1 MEVCSSDP
9 QTSSS
14 VMEEG
19 TQSQRA
25 SLFASLTNH
34 LLVICPP
41 CVVIPSCC
49 HIWPPPPAKIRP
61 PLDLQ
66 GGREVRPQD
75 GEKRK
80 EGGRPHQGRKEGENN
95 RGGYAVGINL
105 YILEATIGTER
116 RNWFWSLFL
125 YKVSIK
131 ETTSNGPT
139 QYTLSALRANA
150 QTCYITYKP
159 LDPASTKLA
168 HPTINLPKL
177 YLLIFYRIPLLT
189 SDACAMGSPHDSK
202 RSDRSSNLLPSASC
216 GLLYLLVEGK
226 REKVRAKRRGLG
238 LGARLAI
245 VLRWQ
250 MEDHRDRPSAARG
263 RGSRTRRWLL
273 LRLVSGT
280 SEEGEPDGSSTGI
293 MGRYCSAGGS
303 FQWGLRCHFE
313 LPAGREFW
321 PLGKTHEKEDEI
333 SSLNSNR
340 QASQSM
346 PVTSGDL
353 HNSQEIGMTSTQ
365 PALAG
370 GIPRNFFNNPYSD
383 ECRLGGNLLTQRYAF
398 LTIFTVALHP
408 PEPAAHS
415 TGDKRGQCV
424 TDNTSSPFAASSLTH
439 NLPLSSVRL
448 RFRSYPREI
457 DRRHVFVNDRNR
469 LTRKPSASESTSR
482 TRRSWDLNVRAVSSP
497 DPSGLTPLR
506 SPALCSSPDPI
517 CYLKPMSAG
526 DLTDNVDA
534 KGKPQEEAYDVIV
547 EDSSQEGDVEM
558 EKEEGELEEGEIE
571 LGSEPLVVD
580 ETTQLSSDIPENEPE
595 KKESDGEELQDISE
609 FDKRISLI
617 LEELDTITVEEAET
631 SFEAVCLRLRKS
643 FEDLKPMFTGIES
656 SDTVLLVLVQQA
668 VMAIQT
674 TYSALNSVTMQK
686 KDQNK
691 QLLLRLLIHIKNQYS
706 VLFTLEQVK
715 ENLPKFSIP
724 KPIGLGMVL
733 PVSSQPITAK
743 NGGEDVML
751 HPYVTDALKAVS
763 SYQLKFGSNSILS
776 TDRLPSPTPSE
787 DGGQGDDST
796 EEVSSST
803 LNPIDPVGVAT
814 NSKKHKTDESVAR
827 DHMMKKQRHKLTT
840 SREMETAS
848 GSGWSEAKNVIPQ
861 PRTAASINSTP
872 LKSKESGLNQPGIS
886 LIPSQMASSLTKN
899 LANVLPSSQVV
910 TTSPVVPPCNN
921 QPVASQADQ
930 VIVEAASGELNDSET
945 TSLLV
950 SEVGSEKGT
959 RQSANPWGDVDH
971 LFDGYND
978 EQKATIQKERSRRI
992 AEQNKMFAARKL
1004 CLVLD
1009 LDHTL
1014 LNSAKFIE
1022 VDLAH
1027 EDILRR
1033 KEEQDKEMSQRHLF
1047 RFQHMGMWTKL
1058 RPGIWN
1064 FLEKASN
1071 LYELHLYTMGNKLY
1085 ATEMAKVLDPTGTL
1099 FAGRVISKGDD
1110 ADTFD
1115 GDERVPKSKDLDGV
1129 LGMESAVV
1137 IIDDSVRVWPHNK
1150 LNLIVVERYTYFP
1163 SSRRQF
1169 GLLGPSLLEI
1179 DHDERPED
1187 GTLASSL
1194 AVIERLHQ
1202 NFFSHNSLKDVDVR
1216 NILAAEQRKILAGC
1230 RIVFSRIFP
1239 VGEANPHMH
1248 PLWQTAEQFGA
1259 VCTNQIDE
1267 QVTHVVANSLGTD
1280 KVNWA
1285 LSTGRFVVHPGWVEA
1300 SALLYRRV
1308 SEHDFAVKT
1317 MIDSSYK
1324 TSTQLTLVN

>member
-1 MEVCSSDP
+1 MLVAGSNRLFLNPS
-9 QTSSS
+9 
-14 VMEEG
+14 EE
-19 TQSQRA
+19 
-25 SLFASLTNH
+25 
-34 LLVICPP
+34 
-41 CVVIPSCC
+41 
-49 HIWPPPPAKIRP
+49 K
-61 PLDLQ
+61 PLDLMARDRVR
-66 GGREVRPQD
+66 GGRAVD
-75 GEKRK
+75 GEASDGDSSESLEEISAEDFKQ
-80 EGGRPHQGRKEGENN
+80 EGGRTGRS
-95 RGGYAVGINL
+95 RVWMGYPMSKNYGPSLYNFAWAQAVQN
-105 YILEATIGTER
+105 
-116 RNWFWSLFL
+116 
-125 YKVSIK
+125 
-131 ETTSNGPT
+131 
-139 QYTLSALRANA
+139 
-150 QTCYITYKP
+150 KP
-159 LDPASTKLA
+159 L
-168 HPTINLPKL
+168 
-177 YLLIFYRIPLLT
+177 
-189 SDACAMGSPHDSK
+189 
-202 RSDRSSNLLPSASC
+202 
-216 GLLYLLVEGK
+216 
-226 REKVRAKRRGLG
+226 
-238 LGARLAI
+238 RL
-245 VLRWQ
+245 
-250 MEDHRDRPSAARG
+250 
-263 RGSRTRRWLL
+263 
-273 LRLVSGT
+273 
-280 SEEGEPDGSSTGI
+280 
-293 MGRYCSAGGS
+293 
-303 FQWGLRCHFE
+303 
-313 LPAGREFW
+313 
-321 PLGKTHEKEDEI
+321 
-333 SSLNSNR
+333 
-340 QASQSM
+340 
-346 PVTSGDL
+346 DL
-353 HNSQEIGMTSTQ
+353 M
-365 PALAG
+365 
-370 GIPRNFFNNPYSD
+370 
-383 ECRLGGNLLTQRYAF
+383 
-398 LTIFTVALHP
+398 
-408 PEPAAHS
+408 
-415 TGDKRGQCV
+415 
-424 TDNTSSPFAASSLTH
+424 
-439 NLPLSSVRL
+439 
-448 RFRSYPREI
+448 
-457 DRRHVFVNDRNR
+457 
-469 LTRKPSASESTSR
+469 
-482 TRRSWDLNVRAVSSP
+482 
-497 DPSGLTPLR
+497 
-506 SPALCSSPDPI
+506 
-517 CYLKPMSAG
+517 PMSAG
-526 DLTDNVDA
+526 DLTDTVDA
-534 KGKPQEEAYDVIV
+534 NGKPQKEEAYDVIV

-580 ETTQLSSDIPENEPE
+580 ETTQLSSGIPENEPE

-656 SDTVLLVLVQQA
+656 SDTVLHVLVQQA

-715 ENLPKFSIP
+715 EIDTLVNSLVFEDNKKEKADLTNGPFVSHGSNVLEKASLVPEALDLPKLVLPTRSKNRVDFSPLLDLHADYNEDSLPSPTRENLPKFSIP

-733 PVSSQPITAK
+733 PVSSQPITPK
-743 NGGEDVML
+743 NEGGEDVML

-803 LNPIDPVGVAT
+803 VSCNPRAVHAATQFQMVKSRSSAPFTNSSISNQSRPVEQVNPMSKPALKPALKRRDPRLKFVNNEVKSISEEGRVTEPDLLKSDPVGEAT

-827 DHMMKKQRHKLTT
+827 DHMMKKQRNKLTT
-840 SREMETAS
+840 SREMETTS

-861 PRTAASINSTP
+861 PSFKIQATENFQVDVRKSGTAAAVPDKKPIFDNNFDELSGLRSIPKSNPTPTISLPSLLKAVNPTILMQLHQMEQQRIAAENQKKNAVSTSESANILSVNELPGTVASVNSTP

-886 LIPSQMASSLTKN
+886 LIRSQMASSSTQPDAARIRMKPRDPRRILHDNMVQQNDGVVHQQSKIDAAASDPQSSLVRLPAPLQLTKN

-930 VIVEAASGELNDSET
+930 VTVEAASGELNDSET

-950 SEVGSEKGT
+950 SEAGSEKGT
-959 RQSANPWGDVDH
+959 RQLANPWGDVDH
-971 LFDGYND
+971 LLDGYNE

-1022 VDLAH
+1022 VDLVH

-1033 KEEQDKEMSQRHLF
+1033 KEEQDKEMPQRHLF

-1194 AVIERLHQ
+1194 AVIERIHQ
-1202 NFFSHNSLKDVDVR
+1202 NFFSHNSLKDVDIR

-1308 SEHDFAVKT
+1308 SEQDFAVKT